1 MRPFRNLMGERP
13 MTRRGLLLV
22 IGVLVAVVAAGAT
35 YFVLEERRSGVD
47 ISIDRRGLTI
57 DGN

>member
-35 YFVLEERRSGVD
+35 YLVLEERRSGVD

>member
-22 IGVLVAVVAAGAT
+22 IGVVAAGAT
-35 YFVLEERRSGVD
+35 YLVLEERRSGVD

>member
-1 MRPFRNLMGERP
+1 
-13 MTRRGLLLV
+13 MTRQGLLLV
-22 IGVLVAVVAAGAT
+22 IGVLVAVVATGAT
-35 YFVLEERRSGVD
+35 YLALEEGRSGID